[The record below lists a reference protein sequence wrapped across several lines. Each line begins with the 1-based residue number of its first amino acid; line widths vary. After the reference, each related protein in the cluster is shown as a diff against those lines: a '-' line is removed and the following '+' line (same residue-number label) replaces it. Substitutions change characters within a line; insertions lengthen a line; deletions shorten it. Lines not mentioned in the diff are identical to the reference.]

1 MKKLSLY
8 LFLVLMWC
16 NVGFAEE
23 LSVNGLLQDGYKI
36 SKEELIKGEGARGLK
51 IITLTKGKSGYAI
64 CSIRIS
70 YLWVLQVQIVKNLKK
85 TIS

>member
-1 MKKLSLY
+1 MMKKLSLHV
-8 LFLVLMWC
+8 FLVLMWC

-36 SKEELIKGEGARGLK
+36 SKEELIKGEGTRGLK

-70 YLWVLQVQIVKNLKK
+70 SSMGPSSAKCVKP
-85 TIS
+85 